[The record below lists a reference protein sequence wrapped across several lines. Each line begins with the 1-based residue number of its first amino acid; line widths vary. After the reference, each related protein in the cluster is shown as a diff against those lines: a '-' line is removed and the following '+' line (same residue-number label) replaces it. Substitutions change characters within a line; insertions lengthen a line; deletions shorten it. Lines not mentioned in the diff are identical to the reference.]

1 MPEHHHASARGIAS
15 AIYYPVPLHL
25 QECFRGP
32 GPPPLL
38 PVAEALAAEVLSI
51 PVFPE
56 LTAPEQA
63 AIVHANLDFWGSR
76 DHSGNWRESP

>member
-1 MPEHHHASARGIAS
+1 LRAFLSARGIAS
-15 AIYYPVPLHL
+15 AIYYPVPLHR
-25 QECFRGP
+25 QECFRAL
-32 GPPPLL
+32 GPPPSL

-63 AIVHANLDFWGSR
+63 AVAHAIVDFWASGE
-76 DHSGNWRESP
+76 HSGSWRERP

>member
-1 MPEHHHASARGIAS
+1 MRAFLSARGIAS
-15 AIYYPVPLHL
+15 AIYYPVPLHR
-25 QECFRGP
+25 QECFRGLGSP
-32 GPPPLL
+32 TSL

-63 AIVHANLDFWGSR
+63 AVAQAIVDFCARAEDSA
-76 DHSGNWRESP
+76 SWRERP